1 VYNQYGRTEELHSS
15 YQMSSF
21 HKRCCI
27 KSRLS
32 GLLKDQAIGIR
43 LDNATMPP
51 RDNSDDFSVNIVDI
65 FGDEKEDV
73 RNLFNDFIEMPTV
86 EIDVRDKTFTYI
98 NVRMLRHIMDN
109 GRLGFILN
117 RMGEKGWGL
126 EARYLVAKISDY
138 TGRYSSKNWDDLQSI
153 M

>member
-1 VYNQYGRTEELHSS
+1 
-15 YQMSSF
+15 MSRF

-27 KSRLS
+27 KSRLR

-51 RDNSDDFSVNIVDI
+51 RDNPDDFSVNIVDI